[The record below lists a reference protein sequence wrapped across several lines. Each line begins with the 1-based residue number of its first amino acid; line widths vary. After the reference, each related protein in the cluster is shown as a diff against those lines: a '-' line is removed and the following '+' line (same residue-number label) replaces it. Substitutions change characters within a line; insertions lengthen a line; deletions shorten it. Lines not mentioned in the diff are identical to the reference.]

1 MVVAA
6 ALLATCTLAFGLQE
20 SSARTSQQQAA
31 ELVRVMSERKLPA
44 FVAADPGED
53 GRFVAAMHI
62 PGSQLLVIRT
72 RYAAPSLIRERIL
85 AGDFS
90 GIYTDLHS
98 AGERDGRLFIMDSG
112 ADGLTG
118 GNEDHQRIDV
128 SWRDARDQ
136 TMFNGEW
143 KEQKLTET
151 EYKKRFADQ
160 ERAYADGL
168 GVLIDALRSTPT
180 Q

>member
-6 ALLATCTLAFGLQE
+6 VLLATCTLTFGLQD
-20 SSARTSQQQAA
+20 SAARTSQQQAA
-31 ELVRVMSERKLPA
+31 ELVRVMSERKLSA
-44 FVAADPGED
+44 FVAADPVED

-90 GIYTDLHS
+90 QIYTDLHS

-112 ADGLTG
+112 ADGLTS
-118 GNEDHQRIDV
+118 GNEDHIDV

-151 EYKKRFADQ
+151 EYKKRFAEQ
-160 ERAYADGL
+160 ERAYADML
-168 GVLIDALRSTPT
+168 GVLIDALRFPATP
-180 Q
+180 